1 MISKYDEPVTSTYL
15 VRSILDHLNISKKK
29 TVINLLQKKKRFQ
42 LIFDSIGRLEFET
55 NSDTNSHSPS
65 SSNLLF
71 KREEINILIQN
82 ETLLIEDS
90 LSEAFML

>member
-1 MISKYDEPVTSTYL
+1 MISKYDEPVTSIYL

-29 TVINLLQKKKRFQ
+29 TVINLLQKKKQFQ